1 MSKYFRPKRE
11 DLDREQSG
19 RPGRTYVL
27 TVTNLG
33 ATETTVI
40 RW

>member
-1 MSKYFRPKRE
+1 MSKYFRRNGKTWVGNRVADPV
-11 DLDREQSG
+11 G
-19 RPGRTYVL
+19 TYAL

-40 RW
+40 R